1 MNKTFYKGTE
11 LKFKVTLEC
20 PGFSMEND
28 NFSLDIVSG
37 KVRVTLGKEDLA
49 VVGEEGNK
57 EYYAYVE
64 TDDLPTGNVKVI
76 ATAYVDD
83 TGASGGKRQEVAV
96 AQLCTLVNP

>member
-20 PGFSMEND
+20 PGFSMEED
-28 NFSLDIVSG
+28 DFELVIVSG
-37 KVRVTLGKEDLA
+37 KTTMELKKEDLA

-64 TDDLPTGNVKVI
+64 TDEFPTGNVKVI
-76 ATAYVDD
+76 ARVFVPDSE
-83 TGASGGKRQEVAV
+83 ASEGIRQEIAV
-96 AQLCTLVNP
+96 ATLCTLVNP

>member
-28 NFSLDIVSG
+28 DFSLDIVSG
-37 KVRVTLGKEDLA
+37 KTKVTLEKEDLA
-49 VVGEEGNK
+49 VVGEEGSK

-64 TDDLPTGNVKVI
+64 TDDMPTGNVKVI
-76 ATAYVDD
+76 ATAFVPDEEA
-83 TGASGGKRQEVAV
+83 TGAIRKEIAV
-96 AQLCTLVNP
+96 AQLCTLINP